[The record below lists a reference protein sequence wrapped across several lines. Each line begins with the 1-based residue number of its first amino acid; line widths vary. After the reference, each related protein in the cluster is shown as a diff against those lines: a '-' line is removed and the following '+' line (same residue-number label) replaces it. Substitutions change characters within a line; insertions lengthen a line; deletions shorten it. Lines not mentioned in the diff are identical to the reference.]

1 MNKKIRWITA
11 LFLIIVCCIM
21 TFAATYYH
29 MSRKTSKL
37 SQTENL
43 FSKLTTVNDLV
54 SRYYIGSVNTEN
66 IVEKMLK
73 GYIEGLGD
81 PYAQYFTNEEYRL
94 YTKDLSGEYEGI
106 GITATPSADGKA
118 LYVHFVHKDSPAGK
132 SDVRIGDLIVSVG
145 NESVAEIGYEA
156 SIQKLKGKVGTM
168 ARFTVLRGDK
178 EIEFEV
184 KRESFV
190 KTTVEGKI
198 VGDIAHVRIYEF
210 DKNTPEAFNA
220 VIEELLEQ
228 DPLYFVF
235 DVRYNPGGDLSAVS
249 KVLDRLLPPCI
260 IMTAEEKPR
269 KDAAAGD
276 NSHIKHYKTSDEIEL
291 DYPMAV
297 LINEESASGAEV
309 FAAALKVYKHATLVG
324 KTTFGKGVGQTIID
338 LPDGSAVKLTTF
350 SYLPPNGESY
360 NGVGIKPDVD
370 VNMPASLF
378 RGFYTLAPAD
388 DPQLVAAAR
397 ELGGSLEIIEGEEGE
412 ENEDSSS
419 GTGSGTSSSGTG
431 SASGTS
437 SSSSSRTSSK
447 SK

>member
-21 TFAATYYH
+21 TFIGTYYY
-29 MSRKTSKL
+29 MSRKTWKL

-54 SRYYIGSVNTEN
+54 NKYYIGSVNTQN
-66 IVEKMLK
+66 LVEKMLK

-94 YTKDLSGEYEGI
+94 YTKNISGEYEGI
-106 GITATPSADGKA
+106 GITTTPSADGKA

-132 SDVRIGDLIVSVG
+132 SGVKIGDLIVAVG
-145 NESVAEIGYEA
+145 SENVADIGYEA
-156 SIQKLKGKVGTM
+156 SVQKLKGKVGTM
-168 ARFTVLRGDK
+168 ARFAALRGDK

-198 VGDIAHVRIYEF
+198 VGDIAYVRIYEF
-210 DKNTPEAFNA
+210 DKNTPEAFDT
-220 VIEELLEQ
+220 VLEGLLEK

-235 DVRYNPGGDLSAVS
+235 DVRYNPGGDLTAVS
-249 KVLDRLLPPCI
+249 QVLERLLPPCI

-276 NSHIKHYKTSDEIEL
+276 ESHIKHYKTSDDIEL

-309 FAAALKVYKHATLVG
+309 FAAALKVYKQASLVG
-324 KTTFGKGVGQTIID
+324 KTSFGKGVGQTIID
-338 LPDGSAVKLTTF
+338 LPDGSALKITTF
-350 SYLPPNGESY
+350 NYLPPNGESY
-360 NGVGIKPDVD
+360 NGIGIKPDVE
-370 VNMPASLF
+370 VGMPASLF
-378 RGFYTLAPAD
+378 RDFYALAPAN

-397 ELGGSLEIIEGEEGE
+397 ELGGSLEITDGENGQ
-412 ENEDSSS
+412 ENNASSS
-419 GTGSGTSSSGTG
+419 GAGSSALDTSSSV
-431 SASGTS
+431 SSG
-437 SSSSSRTSSK
+437 TSSK